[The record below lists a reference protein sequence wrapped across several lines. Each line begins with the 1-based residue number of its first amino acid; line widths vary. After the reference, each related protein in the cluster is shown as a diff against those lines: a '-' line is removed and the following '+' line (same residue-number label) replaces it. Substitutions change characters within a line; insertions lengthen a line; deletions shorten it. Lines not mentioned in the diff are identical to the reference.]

1 MEEETM
7 KVFVGA
13 VLGAIALWDCLM
25 YYCLMKADA
34 AESRGMEEHTLSGR
48 SDGQTKEV
56 QSVGTEKQL

>member
-34 AESRGMEEHTLSGR
+34 ETL
-48 SDGQTKEV
+48 V
-56 QSVGTEKQL
+56 PGTLKIL